1 MRIRK
6 LTWLILL
13 GAVSFSL
20 AGTAWADTVA
30 TVTGCAGNV
39 FQKYN
44 GEFKANDFDLVNVSV
59 DENSY
64 LVLNTGDAAIDPN
77 NIVIPFTQEVSVT
90 FLLQR
95 QSYLQKQTSRG
106 AISIS

>member
-20 AGTAWADTVA
+20 AGTAWADSVA

-39 FQKYN
+39 LQEYN
-44 GEFKANDFDLVNVSV
+44 REFKA
-59 DENSY
+59 
-64 LVLNTGDAAIDPN
+64 
-77 NIVIPFTQEVSVT
+77 
-90 FLLQR
+90 
-95 QSYLQKQTSRG
+95 
-106 AISIS
+106 